1 MCNGLILFISSQV
14 LLILLSGV
22 VHRAVFNE
30 ILSGESIMYRY
41 MKIGFI
47 TSLFLQGKIFKT
59 LEKQA
64 TVIVKKNIS
73 TS

>member
-14 LLILLSGV
+14 LPTLLSGV

-41 MKIGFI
+41 NEDWVYYIIIPSRENFQN
-47 TSLFLQGKIFKT
+47 SRKT
-59 LEKQA
+59 GHRYS
-64 TVIVKKNIS
+64 KKKH
-73 TS
+73 